1 MQVDEQQPDTGAAF
15 SAEAAADLRA
25 LERMA
30 DADPNE
36 LPDPDAPPP
45 APVPPPLDQELAG
58 MLMMLSKVVA
68 PAFPS
73 IAAIYTDEAC
83 GAAGAAVAGVCDK
96 YGWLQGG
103 IGGEYGPELMCLFV
117 VGPLAFATYGAVQ
130 GDIEARRAKQRPVD
144 ANGQPAKIE
153 PVAGAYRAPGAD
165 TVTVGAPIA

>member
-1 MQVDEQQPDTGAAF
+1 MQVEKEQTDIGQEISG
-15 SAEAAADLRA
+15 EAAADLRA
-25 LERMA
+25 LQRMA
-30 DADPNE
+30 DEDPNE

-45 APVPPPLDQELAG
+45 APLPPPLDQELAG
-58 MLMMLSKVVA
+58 MLLMLSKVVA

-73 IAAIYTDEAC
+73 IAAIYTEEAC

-103 IGGEYGPELMCLFV
+103 VGGEYGPELMCLFV

-130 GDIEARRAKQRPVD
+130 GDIEARRPKQRAPGAD
-144 ANGQPAKIE
+144 GQPTKIE

>member
-1 MQVDEQQPDTGAAF
+1 MQVENEQTDIGREI
-15 SAEAAADLRA
+15 SGEAAADLRA
-25 LERMA
+25 LQRMA
-30 DADPNE
+30 DEDPNE

-45 APVPPPLDQELAG
+45 APLPPPLDQELAG
-58 MLMMLSKVVA
+58 MLLMLSKVVA

-73 IAAIYTDEAC
+73 IAAIYTEEAC

-103 IGGEYGPELMCLFV
+103 VGGEYGPELMCLFV

-130 GDIEARRAKQRPVD
+130 GDIEARRTKQRAPGAD
-144 ANGQPAKIE
+144 GQPTKIE